1 VDTASRATPPAAAP
15 AAELRN
21 EQALKGIDSRSQEGI
36 SEMFRLMRG
45 GTEDVQEK
53 QLSVLEQIR
62 DGLGG
67 QDDEYPF
74 ALEGG

>member
-1 VDTASRATPPAAAP
+1 
-15 AAELRN
+15 
-21 EQALKGIDSRSQEGI
+21 
-36 SEMFRLMRG
+36 MFRLMRG
-45 GTEDVQEK
+45 GGEDVQEK

-67 QDDEYPF
+67 GDDEYPF